1 MSAARSPYRIR
12 PGQLLAHLVLLF
24 LAFLFLFPFYVML
37 VTSVRT
43 PQELFTPHF
52 SWLPEEFTGLKYYI
66 QSVTHSPV
74 LTFMKNGVVVCAGI
88 LLVQLLTAI
97 PCAYA
102 LAKYEFRGRDL
113 LFAVVL
119 FCLTVPIQA
128 PALPLYLALNAMGA
142 LDSYFAIMAPFLLSV
157 FAIFLFRQTF
167 KSYPDEIIQAARLD
181 GMSEWTILWTL
192 VVPASLPAVAAFAV
206 FSVTAH
212 WNDLYWPLIVVRSNE
227 LMTPPLGLAYF
238 TDVESG
244 ENYGALMAT
253 AAILT
258 APLMLGFL
266 LAQRHFIRGITTMG
280 LK

>member
-1 MSAARSPYRIR
+1 MSRPYRIR
-12 PGQLLAHLVLLF
+12 PAQLLAHVVLLF

-37 VTSVRT
+37 VTSFRT
-43 PQELFTPHF
+43 PQELFTPDFH
-52 SWLPEEFTGLKYYI
+52 WLPVEFTGLKYYV
-66 QSVTHSPV
+66 QSVTRSPV

-88 LLVQLLTAI
+88 LVVQLLTAI
-97 PCAYA
+97 PCAWA

-113 LFAVVL
+113 LFTVVL

-128 PALPLYLALNAMGA
+128 PALPLYLALNGMGA
-142 LDSYFAIMAPFLLSV
+142 LDSYFAIMAPFFLSA

-181 GMSEWTILWTL
+181 GLSEGAILWTI
-192 VVPASLPAVAAFAV
+192 VVPASMPAVAAFSV

-266 LAQRHFIRGITTMG
+266 LAQRQFIRGITTMG

>member
-1 MSAARSPYRIR
+1 MSARSPYRIR

-24 LAFLFLFPFYVML
+24 LAFLFLFPFYVLL

-52 SWLPEEFTGLKYYI
+52 SWLPVEFTGLKYYI

-88 LLVQLLTAI
+88 LIVQLLTAI

-113 LFAVVL
+113 LFATVL

-142 LDSYFAIMAPFLLSV
+142 LDSYFAMMAPFFLSV

-181 GMSEWTILWTL
+181 GMSEGAILWTI
-192 VVPASLPAVAAFAV
+192 VVPASLPAIAAFAV